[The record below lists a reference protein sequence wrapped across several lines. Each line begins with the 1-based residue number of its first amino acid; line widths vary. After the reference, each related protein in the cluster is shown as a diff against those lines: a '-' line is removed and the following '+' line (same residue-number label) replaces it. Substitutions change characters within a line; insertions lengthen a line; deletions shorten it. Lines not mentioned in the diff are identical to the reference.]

1 MSLLGGVDQ
10 QKEECERPRGHGA
23 LLDREAVD
31 PAKKLLERCSIA
43 VMMTPRAGGD
53 AELLDYLE

>member
-10 QKEECERPRGHGA
+10 QKEECERARCHGA

-31 PAKKLLERCSIA
+31 LAKKLLEGCSIA
-43 VMMTPRAGGD
+43 VTMTPRAGGD
-53 AELLDYLE
+53 AELFDYLE